1 MLKHAG
7 FDQFTGSVRRQST
20 PLDTFMRWPAVLA
33 LLIAA
38 PAADAQEGPNARER
52 VYILADSLNWRLAYH
67 TLPESRTVACDV
79 ATQEQPGAV
88 FRKFFQNQRTFTVFL
103 MASQAPL
110 DSFVLQVDE
119 KPPVVRKPTHE
130 ERHKNVLHIRG
141 SQLGGHIDM
150 LVGASRLRVQVFYPE
165 REKQD
170 LEIDLAG
177 FNAFYIRAIQFDCVP
192 PQIIEENCQYLRKK
206 YPGKVLA
213 SPSGCRLS
221 VVANRGRGPSPP
233 GPSAKRPPPR

>member
-1 MLKHAG
+1 
-7 FDQFTGSVRRQST
+7 
-20 PLDTFMRWPAVLA
+20 MRWPGLFAVLLTGHVA
-33 LLIAA
+33 N
-38 PAADAQEGPNARER
+38 AQEGPNARER
-52 VYILADSLNWRLAYH
+52 VFILADSLNWRLAYH

-79 ATQEQPGAV
+79 ATREQPGAV
-88 FRKFFQNQRTFTVFL
+88 FRKFFQNERTFTVYL

-130 ERHKNVLHIRG
+130 ERRGNVLHVRG

-177 FNAFYIRAIQFDCVP
+177 FNALYVRAIQFDCVP
-192 PQIIEENCQYLRKK
+192 PAVDEEYCEYLRKR
-206 YPGKVLA
+206 YPGKFPVLQ
-213 SPSGCRLS
+213 SKCLRSLELKK
-221 VVANRGRGPSPP
+221 GR
-233 GPSAKRPPPR
+233 AVRPPMSDL